1 MKKVTVTPLNAV
13 VLNGKATELT
23 EKQVKSIID
32 SLGIENKKG
41 SRRLS
46 DIKEGD
52 TFKIGKHEFIV
63 LEQSGD
69 TTAALS
75 KSLIEDDVQFGDAP
89 DFEKSNVRKVL
100 VKFGAEISCEIGPD
114 ALVNHTVD
122 QTTLD
127 GMKHYGSTRAPVSLM
142 TIDHVRRYADVLD
155 NHKVGKWYWLATP
168 WSVPDKGCERGVC
181 VVAPSGFVNYI
192 NSYYGIGVRP
202 FCILKSDIFVS

>member
-32 SLGIENKKG
+32 SLGFENKRG

-75 KSLIEDDVQFGDAP
+75 KSLIEDNVPFGDP

-100 VKFGAEISCEIGPD
+100 VKFGAEIACEIGSD

-127 GMKHYGSTRAPVSLM
+127 GMKHYGSTRAQVSLM
-142 TIDHVRRYADVLD
+142 TIDRIRRYADVLD
-155 NHKVGKWYWLATP
+155 NHKVDKWYWLATP
-168 WSVPDKGCERGVC
+168 WSVPGRGWEQGMC
-181 VVAPSGFVNYI
+181 VVAPSGFVDFI
-192 NSYYGIGVRP
+192 NSFCSFGVRP

>member
-32 SLGIENKKG
+32 SLGFENKRG

-63 LEQSGD
+63 LEKSGD

-75 KSLIEDDVQFGDAP
+75 KSPIEYNVPFGDP

-100 VKFGAEISCEIGPD
+100 VKFGAEIACEIGPD
-114 ALVNHTVD
+114 ALVSHTVD

-127 GMKHYGSTRAPVSLM
+127 GMKHYGSTRAQVSLM

-155 NHKVGKWYWLATP
+155 NHKVDKWYWLATP
-168 WSVPDKGCERGVC
+168 WSAPARVCERGMC
-181 VVAPSGFVNYI
+181 VVAPAGYVSRDGNHFHN
-192 NSYYGIGVRP
+192 GVRP